1 MTREQQEFEYYC
13 LDRIMPLTEEF
24 PVVYK
29 DGDILRKL
37 YFKVGLKAKIKHI
50 DCIVI
55 YSAVNFEDNLERF
68 MFIPADIFYDN
79 QKRFFTEVL
88 TAEEVKTMIKI
99 LPAINIFEYTSLL
112 EFTKIY
118 KEYKELVEENWEKL
132 DMNNLIEI

>member
-88 TAEEVKTMIKI
+88 TAEEV
-99 LPAINIFEYTSLL
+99 
-112 EFTKIY
+112 
-118 KEYKELVEENWEKL
+118 
-132 DMNNLIEI
+132 